1 MISSLTAEKL
11 ACVRGTRRLF
21 AGLSFS
27 VKAGQALAL
36 EGANGAGKTSL
47 LRLIAGFLPQ
57 AAGRVFVTAE
67 GAEIADAEE
76 RGRFIGWL
84 GHQDALKASFTV
96 SEQLAFF
103 DALYDAPSA
112 RSSAGAAAGT
122 SPVTTGEERRSAAL
136 EQVGLARQA
145 ELPCRYLSAGQR
157 RRLALARL
165 LLSARPLWLLD
176 EPFAALDSA
185 GKGLV
190 ARLIALHC
198 GQGGIVVAATHEP
211 LGLGNESLKL

>member
-1 MISSLTAEKL
+1 MIASLTAEKL
-11 ACVRGTRRLF
+11 ALQRGSRRLF
-21 AGLSFS
+21 EGLSFRAS
-27 VKAGQALAL
+27 AGQALAL

-57 AAGRVFVTAE
+57 AAGRIFITQD
-67 GAEIADAEE
+67 GQEIAEPEE
-76 RGRFIGWL
+76 RGQWIGWL

-103 DALYDAPSA
+103 GKLHDRSGDHAAL
-112 RSSAGAAAGT
+112 
-122 SPVTTGEERRSAAL
+122 L

-157 RRLALARL
+157 RRLGLARL
-165 LLSARPLWLLD
+165 LLSQRPLWLLD

-198 GQGGIVVAATHEP
+198 GQGGIVLAATHEP